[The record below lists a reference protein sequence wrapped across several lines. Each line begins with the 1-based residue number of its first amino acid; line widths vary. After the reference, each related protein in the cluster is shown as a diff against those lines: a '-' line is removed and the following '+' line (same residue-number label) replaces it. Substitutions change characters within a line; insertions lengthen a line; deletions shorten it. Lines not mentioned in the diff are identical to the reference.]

1 MLVKKIKRTRKK
13 VVKIVEEIKNAE
25 VKAEVKALRGSK
37 QKIKG
42 ELMLKKGKVYMLNN
56 KELRSKVNW
65 LHYNILVTEYKR
77 KQKTTELVIRNLLQ
91 NELLTCL

>member
-37 QKIKG
+37 
-42 ELMLKKGKVYMLNN
+42 
-56 KELRSKVNW
+56 
-65 LHYNILVTEYKR
+65 
-77 KQKTTELVIRNLLQ
+77 
-91 NELLTCL
+91 